1 MKYGLEGIKK
11 SFGRQTVFDGLDF
24 DFSKCG
30 LYLIKGESGSGKTT
44 LLNIIAGYEDFD
56 GGKRVIEK
64 GTKIAY
70 IFQSVLFHDLL
81 TKLSFLLQASLKVP
95 LHFVYFPYLK
105 IQSVHHK

>member
-64 GTKIAY
+64 EILSLAY
-70 IFQSVLFHDLL
+70 YRANRRLTLCLFCEGLPN
-81 TKLSFLLQASLKVP
+81 TLSL
-95 LHFVYFPYLK
+95 
-105 IQSVHHK
+105 

>member
-56 GGKRVIEK
+56 GGKRVIKKELRLL
-64 GTKIAY
+64 
-70 IFQSVLFHDLL
+70 IFF
-81 TKLSFLLQASLKVP
+81 KLMS
-95 LHFVYFPYLK
+95 
-105 IQSVHHK
+105 